1 MIYQPPPGARDLLPL
16 EVAQTRWI
24 EARLREVFRG
34 WGYQQ
39 IITSTFERLDT
50 LMAGG
55 AVQPSTVIQLQTT
68 DEGEIQGL
76 RPELTA
82 SIARMA
88 VTRFKTAT
96 LPLRLFY
103 QANVFR
109 RVAKT
114 SQQEFR
120 QAGVELL
127 GATGLMADGEI
138 LLLLLD
144 CLGHLQLPGGHL
156 LLGEAGLTRSLLSPF
171 PEPLRQRVR
180 QAIAQLDRVGLEVLP
195 LSEALRARALSLMDL
210 RGQPE
215 SVLQQVSQLELTAE
229 QRDRVSN
236 LKGLVDLL
244 RQGAWTIPKG
254 NTAAATSSGISLVL
268 DLSLIQPFDYYT
280 GIIFEVI
287 SDTASGQRVLG
298 QGGRYDQLMSLYHPE
313 GESIPGIGFS
323 LNTDTLHQVL
333 LQQSGPL
340 PQQLPSPS
348 WLVVAQTAAA
358 APAAFAYAQTLRAGA
373 AGLAVEMALAA
384 DGEAAAGIRRYARDR
399 QVDKIAW
406 IDATGAATIETI
418 GAEAGVTS
426 AVNSLP
432 A

>member
-16 EVAQTRWI
+16 EVAQIRWI

-39 IITSTFERLDT
+39 TITSTFERLET

-68 DEGEIQGL
+68 AEGETQGL

-88 VTRFKTAT
+88 MTRLKTAT

-109 RVAKT
+109 RLVKT

-144 CLGHLQLPGGHL
+144 CLRRLQWPGGHL

-171 PEPLRQRVR
+171 PQPLRQRVR
-180 QAIAQLDRVGLEVLP
+180 QAIAHLDQVGLEALP
-195 LSEALRARALSLMDL
+195 LSDPLRERALLLMDL

-215 SVLQQVSQLELTAE
+215 AVLQRVSQLDLTAG
-229 QRDRVSN
+229 QRDRVN
-236 LKGLVDLL
+236 TLKGLVELL
-244 RQGAWTIPKG
+244 RQGAWTNSDDAPASG
-254 NTAAATSSGISLVL
+254 QGISLIL

-280 GIIFEVI
+280 GVIFEVI
-287 SDTASGQRVLG
+287 SDTASGQRILG

-313 GESIPGIGFS
+313 GESMPGIGFS
-323 LNTDTLHQVL
+323 LNTDVIHQVL
-333 LQQSGPL
+333 LHQAGPL
-340 PQQLPSPS
+340 PQRLSAPS
-348 WLVVAQTAAA
+348 WLVVAQSSAGAA
-358 APAAFAYAQTLRAGA
+358 AAFAYAQTLREQSPT
-373 AGLAVEMALAA
+373 LAVEMAVAQNTEE
-384 DGEAAAGIRRYARDR
+384 GVGIRHRARDR
-399 QVDKIAW
+399 GVSTIAW
-406 IDATGAATIETI
+406 ITAAGEATIETL
-418 GAEAGVTS
+418 GKGSQEG
-426 AVNSLP
+426 
-432 A
+432 

>member
-114 SQQEFR
+114 RQQEFR

-180 QAIAQLDRVGLEVLP
+180 QAIAQLDRVGLEALP
-195 LSEALRARALSLMDL
+195 LSEALRARARSLMDL

-244 RQGAWTIPKG
+244 QQGAWTIPKG
-254 NTAAATSSGISLVL
+254 NTAAATRSGMALVL

-348 WLVVAQTAAA
+348 WLVVAQTTAA

-384 DGEAAAGIRRYARDR
+384 AAEAAAEIRRYARDR
-399 QVDKIAW
+399 QVDRIAW
-406 IDATGAATIETI
+406 IDATGAATIEAI
-418 GAEAGVTS
+418 GTEAGVTS
-426 AVNSLP
+426 PANSLP

>member
-39 IITSTFERLDT
+39 TITSTFERLDT

-68 DEGEIQGL
+68 VEGETQGL

-88 VTRFKTAT
+88 VTRFKAAA

-109 RVAKT
+109 RTAKT

-127 GATGLMADGEI
+127 GAAGLMADGEI

-144 CLGHLQLPGGHL
+144 CLRRLQLPGGHL

-171 PEPLRQRVR
+171 PAPLRQRVR
-180 QAIAQLDRVGLEVLP
+180 QAIAQLDRVGLERLP
-195 LSEALRARALSLMDL
+195 LSEVLRARALHLMDL

-215 SVLQQVSQLELTAE
+215 SVLQQVSQLDLTAD
-229 QRDRVSN
+229 QGDRVRN
-236 LKGLVDLL
+236 LKGLVELL
-244 RQGAWTIPKG
+244 RQGEWTVTG
-254 NTAAATSSGISLVL
+254 GTTATSTSPGISLIL

-287 SDTASGQRVLG
+287 GDTASGQRILG

-323 LNTDTLHQVL
+323 LNTDTIHQVL
-333 LQQSGPL
+333 LHQPGPL
-340 PQQLPSPS
+340 PQQLSPPN
-348 WLVVAQTAAA
+348 WLVVAQTPAAA
-358 APAAFAYAQTLRAGA
+358 AAAFAYAHTLRGQSADV
-373 AGLAVEMALAA
+373 AVEVTLL
-384 DGEAAAGIRRYARDR
+384 EAGQSAKDVRRYARDR
-399 QVDKIAW
+399 QVQAIAW
-406 IDATGAATIETI
+406 IDATGTATIEAP
-418 GAEAGVTS
+418 GQ
-426 AVNSLP
+426 
-432 A
+432 

>member
-16 EVAQTRWI
+16 EVAQIRWI
-24 EARLREVFRG
+24 EAHLREVFRR

-39 IITSTFERLDT
+39 TITSTFERLET

-68 DEGEIQGL
+68 ADGETQGL

-88 VTRFKTAT
+88 MTRLKTAT

-109 RVAKT
+109 RLAKT

-144 CLGHLQLPGGHL
+144 CLRCLQLPGGHL

-171 PEPLRQRVR
+171 PQPLQQRVR
-180 QAIAQLDRVGLEVLP
+180 QAIAHLDRVGLEALP
-195 LSEALRARALSLMDL
+195 LSDLLRERALLLMDL

-215 SVLQQVSQLELTAE
+215 AVLQRVSHLELTAG
-229 QRDRVSN
+229 QRDRVST
-236 LKGLVDLL
+236 LKGLVELL
-244 RQGAWTIPKG
+244 RQGAWTSSDNP
-254 NTAAATSSGISLVL
+254 AAASPGISLVL

-280 GIIFEVI
+280 GVIFEVI
-287 SDTASGQRVLG
+287 SDTASGRRVLG

-313 GESIPGIGFS
+313 GESMPGIGFS
-323 LNTDTLHQVL
+323 LNTDVIHQVL
-333 LQQSGPL
+333 LHQGGPL
-340 PQQLPSPS
+340 PQRLPAPD
-348 WLVVAQTAAA
+348 WLVVAQTPPAAA
-358 APAAFAYAQTLRAGA
+358 AAFAYAQTLREQSPA
-373 AGLAVEMALAA
+373 LAVEMAVAHNPEETAEL
-384 DGEAAAGIRRYARDR
+384 RRRARDR
-399 QVDKIAW
+399 NIPTIAW
-406 IDATGAATIETI
+406 ISTVGEATIE
-418 GAEAGVTS
+418 ALADRDS
-426 AVNSLP
+426 AF
-432 A
+432 

>member
-24 EARLREVFRG
+24 EARLREVFRS

-39 IITSTFERLDT
+39 TITSTFERLET

-68 DEGEIQGL
+68 AEGETQGL

-88 VTRFKTAT
+88 MTRLKTAT

-109 RVAKT
+109 RLAKT

-144 CLGHLQLPGGHL
+144 CLHRLQLPGGHL

-171 PEPLRQRVR
+171 PQPLRQRVR
-180 QAIAQLDRVGLEVLP
+180 QVIAHLDRVGLEALP
-195 LSEALRARALSLMDL
+195 LSDTLRARALLLMDL

-215 SVLQQVSQLELTAE
+215 AVLQRVSQLDLTAG
-229 QRDRVSN
+229 QRDRVN
-236 LKGLVDLL
+236 TLKGLVELL
-244 RQGAWTIPKG
+244 RQGAWAGSDTPP
-254 NTAAATSSGISLVL
+254 SPRQGISLVL

-280 GIIFEVI
+280 GVIFEVI
-287 SDTASGQRVLG
+287 SDTTSGQRILG

-313 GESIPGIGFS
+313 GESMPGIGFS
-323 LNTDTLHQVL
+323 LNTDVIHQVL
-333 LQQSGPL
+333 LHQAGPL
-340 PQQLPSPS
+340 PQQLPAPS
-348 WLVVAQTAAA
+348 WLVVAQTPAAA
-358 APAAFAYAQTLRAGA
+358 AAAFAYAQALREESPT
-373 AGLAVEMALAA
+373 LAVEMAMAQNA
-384 DGEAAAGIRRYARDR
+384 EEAAEIRQRFGERS
-399 QVDKIAW
+399 VTIAW
-406 IDATGAATIETI
+406 ITATGEATLETLAK
-418 GAEAGVTS
+418 GRREV
-426 AVNSLP
+426 
-432 A
+432 

>member
-24 EARLREVFRG
+24 EAHLREVFRG

-180 QAIAQLDRVGLEVLP
+180 QAIAQLDRIGLEALP

-254 NTAAATSSGISLVL
+254 NTAAATRSGMALIL

-384 DGEAAAGIRRYARDR
+384 AGEAAAEIRRYARDR
-399 QVDKIAW
+399 QVDRIAW
-406 IDATGAATIETI
+406 VDATGAATIETI
-418 GAEAGVTS
+418 GTEAGVTS
-426 AVNSLP
+426 TINSLP
-432 A
+432 T

>member
-16 EVAQTRWI
+16 EVAQIRWI
-24 EARLREVFRG
+24 EACLREVFRA

-39 IITSTFERLDT
+39 TITSTFERLDT

-68 DEGEIQGL
+68 VEGETQGL

-88 VTRFKTAT
+88 VTRMKTAT
-96 LPLRLFY
+96 LPLRLSY

-109 RVAKT
+109 RTAKT

-127 GATGLMADGEI
+127 GAAGLMADGEI

-144 CLGHLQLPGGHL
+144 CWRRLQLPGGYL

-171 PEPLRQRVR
+171 PQPLRQRVR
-180 QAIAQLDRVGLEVLP
+180 QAIAQIDRVGLEALP
-195 LSEALRARALSLMDL
+195 LGDDLRARALHLLGL

-215 SVLQQVSQLELTAE
+215 WVLQQVSQLDLTAAE
-229 QRDRVSN
+229 RDRVN
-236 LKGLVDLL
+236 TLKGLIELL
-244 RQGAWTIPKG
+244 RQGEWTNPQGEIADP
-254 NTAAATSSGISLVL
+254 TAPPGLSLVL

-280 GIIFEVI
+280 GIIFKVI

-313 GESIPGIGFS
+313 GESMPGIGFS
-323 LNTDTLHQVL
+323 LNTDSIHQVL
-333 LQQSGPL
+333 LQQAGPL
-340 PQQLPSPS
+340 PQRLPSPQ
-348 WLVVAQTAAA
+348 WLVVAQTPAAA
-358 APAAFAYAQTLRAGA
+358 AAAFAYAQTLREPPTAQT
-373 AGLAVEMALAA
+373 VEMVLDEGAVPA
-384 DGEAAAGIRRYARDR
+384 ERIRRYARDR
-399 QVDKIAW
+399 QVPAVAW
-406 IDATGAATIETI
+406 ISATGEATIEAIQGEVMGT
-418 GAEAGVTS
+418 
-426 AVNSLP
+426 
-432 A
+432 